1 MRDLGLLIKII
12 FILRSASKDEKSL
25 GEEQLKVFR
34 LLERAV
40 LVAMFHTR
48 PIQLFDVPKKKTG
61 YIETKIGTDVCAFGI
76 YPDLANIEAVAAG
89 ECKI

>member
-1 MRDLGLLIKII
+1 M
-12 FILRSASKDEKSL
+12 RSANKDEKSL
-25 GEEQLKVFR
+25 SEEQLKVFK

-48 PIQLFDVPKKKTG
+48 PIQLFEVPKKKNG

-76 YPDLANIEAVAAG
+76 YPDLAHIEAVAAG
-89 ECKI
+89 ECKILFLLCKCLD